1 MLLRAWMKQPISH
14 SKAPSIPLQRG
25 GTGNMKRYIGWIIG
39 LCLLAGG
46 ATICAIRWEAWFGNP
61 PELEWTGEKIT
72 HQFITMNNDSVLRAL
87 QRDTLSFLLLGD
99 IHNSLTNDQMAALS
113 QRHSDIQFWAQMGDW
128 MERPYFYYEQMMY
141 QSLLGTRFDS
151 LPIIAIPGN
160 HEYLKG
166 IVKTLPEHWKTI
178 FPNPQNGPARFLG
191 TTYYV
196 DFPQL
201 RFIALDTDGLHRVS
215 DYTQVAFWLKNTLRN
230 AGKKF
235 TVVMMHH
242 PVYSSAQGRSNPLM
256 WLAFR
261 SAMREADVVFSGH
274 DHNYARHIEHYK
286 ARFWKKE
293 EPTVFIGTN
302 ASNKKYAVKENP
314 KYEASLMGEPVYEYI
329 FVTPTILHIS
339 TYTLHLG
346 DLIDE
351 VELIR

>member
-1 MLLRAWMKQPISH
+1 MRRW
-14 SKAPSIPLQRG
+14 
-25 GTGNMKRYIGWIIG
+25 IGWIIG

-46 ATICAIRWEAWFGNP
+46 ATVCAIRWEAWFGNP
-61 PELEWTGEKIT
+61 PEPEWTGEKIT
-72 HQFITMNNDSVLRAL
+72 HQFITMNNDSVLRTL

-99 IHNSLTNDQMAALS
+99 IHNSLMNDQMDALS

-128 MERPYFYYEQMMY
+128 MERPYMYYEQMIY

-201 RFIALDTDGLHRVS
+201 RLIALDTDGLHRVS
-215 DYTQVAFWLKNTLRN
+215 DYTQVAFWLKSTLRN

-242 PVYSSAQGRSNPLM
+242 PVYSTAEDRSNPLM
-256 WLAFR
+256 WLAFH

-274 DHNYARHIEHYK
+274 DHNYARRTEHYK

-293 EPTVFIGTN
+293 EPTIFIGTN
-302 ASNKKYAVKENP
+302 ASTKKYPVKENN
-314 KYEASLMGEPVYEYI
+314 KYEASLSGEPVYEYL
-329 FVTPTILHIS
+329 FVTPSSLSIK
-339 TYTLHLG
+339 TYNLNSG
-346 DLIDE
+346 EVIDF
-351 VELIR
+351 VKVVR

>member
-1 MLLRAWMKQPISH
+1 MRRW
-14 SKAPSIPLQRG
+14 
-25 GTGNMKRYIGWIIG
+25 IGWIIG

-46 ATICAIRWEAWFGNP
+46 ATVCAIRWEAWFGNP
-61 PELEWTGEKIT
+61 PEPEWTGEKIT
-72 HQFITMNNDSVLRAL
+72 HQFMTMNNDSVLRAL

-113 QRHSDIQFWAQMGDW
+113 QRHTDIQFWAQMGDW
-128 MERPYFYYEQMMY
+128 MERPYLYYEQMMY
-141 QSLLGTRFDS
+141 QSLLDTRLDS

-166 IVKTLPEHWKTI
+166 VVKTLPEHWKTI

-201 RFIALDTDGLHRVS
+201 RLIALDTDGLHRIS

-235 TVVMMHH
+235 TMVMMHH
-242 PVYSSAQGRSNPLM
+242 PVYSSAEGRNNPLM
-256 WLAFR
+256 WLAFH

-274 DHNYARHIEHYK
+274 DHNYARRTEYYK

-293 EPTVFIGTN
+293 EPTIFIGTN
-302 ASNKKYAVKENP
+302 ASTKKYKIKENNQ
-314 KYEASLMGEPVYEYI
+314 YEASLYGEPVYEYI
-329 FVTPTILHIS
+329 FITPTSLSVH
-339 TYTLHLG
+339 TYNLNSG
-346 DLIDE
+346 IEIDKI
-351 VELIR
+351 VIKK

>member
-1 MLLRAWMKQPISH
+1 MKKI
-14 SKAPSIPLQRG
+14 
-25 GTGNMKRYIGWIIG
+25 IGWIIG
-39 LCLLAGG
+39 LCILAGG
-46 ATICAIRWEAWFGNP
+46 ATVSAIRWEAWFGNP
-61 PELEWTGEKIT
+61 PEPEWTGEKIT

-113 QRHSDIQFWAQMGDW
+113 QRHTDIQFWAQMGDW
-128 MERPYFYYEQMMY
+128 MERPYLYYEQMMY
-141 QSLLGTRFDS
+141 QSLLDTRLDS

-166 IVKTLPEHWKTI
+166 VVKTLPEHWKTI

-201 RFIALDTDGLHRVS
+201 RLIALDTDGLHRIS

-235 TVVMMHH
+235 TMVMMHH
-242 PVYSSAQGRSNPLM
+242 PVYSSAEGRNNPLM
-256 WLAFR
+256 WLAFH

-274 DHNYARHIEHYK
+274 DHNYARRTEYYK

-293 EPTVFIGTN
+293 EPTIFIGTN
-302 ASNKKYAVKENP
+302 ASTKKYKIKENNQ
-314 KYEASLMGEPVYEYI
+314 YEASLYGEPVYEYI
-329 FVTPTILHIS
+329 FITPTSLSVH
-339 TYTLHLG
+339 TYNLNSG
-346 DLIDE
+346 IEIDKI
-351 VELIR
+351 VIKK

>member
-1 MLLRAWMKQPISH
+1 MKKI
-14 SKAPSIPLQRG
+14 
-25 GTGNMKRYIGWIIG
+25 IGWIIG

-46 ATICAIRWEAWFGNP
+46 AIVCAIRWEAWFGNP
-61 PELEWTGEKIT
+61 PEPEWTGEKIT
-72 HQFITMNNDSVLRAL
+72 HQFMTMNNDSVLRAL

-128 MERPYFYYEQMMY
+128 MERPYMYYEQMMY

-160 HEYLKG
+160 HEYLKS
-166 IVKTLPEHWKTI
+166 IVKTLPEQWKTI

-191 TTYYV
+191 STYYV
-196 DFPQL
+196 DFPHL
-201 RFIALDTDGLHRVS
+201 RLIAIDTDGLHRLS
-215 DYTQVAFWLKNTLRN
+215 DYTQVAFWLKNTLRH
-230 AGKKF
+230 AAHKF

-242 PVYSSAQGRSNPLM
+242 PVYSTAQGRSNPLM
-256 WLAFR
+256 CLAFH

-274 DHNYARHIEHYK
+274 DHNYARRTEHYK

-302 ASNKKYAVKENP
+302 ASNKQYPVKAHHT
-314 KYEASLMGEPVYEYI
+314 YEASLAGEAIYEYI
-329 FVTPTILHIS
+329 FATPTTLRIS
-339 TYTLHLG
+339 THSILSG
-346 DLIDE
+346 ELIDQ
-351 VELIR
+351 VDITR

>member
-1 MLLRAWMKQPISH
+1 MKKI
-14 SKAPSIPLQRG
+14 
-25 GTGNMKRYIGWIIG
+25 IGWIIG

-46 ATICAIRWEAWFGNP
+46 ATVCAIRWEAWFGNP
-61 PELEWTGEKIT
+61 PEPEWTGEKIT
-72 HQFITMNNDSVLRAL
+72 HQFITMNNDSVLRTL

-128 MERPYFYYEQMMY
+128 MERPYLYYEQMMY

-166 IVKTLPEHWKTI
+166 IVKNLPEHWKTI

-196 DFPQL
+196 DFPHARL
-201 RFIALDTDGLHRVS
+201 IAVDTDGLQRVS
-215 DYTQVAFWLKNTLRN
+215 DYTQVAFWLKNTLRA

-242 PVYSSAQGRSNPLM
+242 PVYSSAEGRSNPLM
-256 WLAFR
+256 WLAFH

-274 DHNYARHIEHYK
+274 DHNYARHTEHYK

-293 EPTVFIGTN
+293 EPTIFIGTN
-302 ASNKKYAVKENP
+302 ASTKKYPLKENNT
-314 KYEASLMGEPVYEYI
+314 YEASLSGEPVYEHI
-329 FVTPTILHIS
+329 RITPTTLSICTYHLHS
-339 TYTLHLG
+339 G
-346 DLIDE
+346 ERIDE
-351 VELIR
+351 VEIVRESI